1 MLLSSVFGT
10 MSEMSYHTEKKFG
23 CVGGVLRVDAGRRC
37 STGDGKFFF
46 DCSPTKGQ
54 SVDSLGAQIRQLVLE
69 AKQRLRQE
77 QAAKGQAAFTKTVP
91 NGFATA
97 ILASA
102 PAHDLCQ
109 FRPNPLTTLLGVK
122 NGGGRVQ
129 LLDPLFSHRH
139 NSLSMSSRR
148 RVQSFG

>member
-1 MLLSSVFGT
+1 M
-10 MSEMSYHTEKKFG
+10 
-23 CVGGVLRVDAGRRC
+23 DAGRRC
-37 STGDGKFFF
+37 SIGDGKFFF
-46 DCSPTKGQ
+46 RCSPTKGQ
-54 SVDSLGAQIRQLVLE
+54 PVDGLGAQIRQLVLE

-97 ILASA
+97 IDYPGIGASSR
-102 PAHDLCQ
+102 PPPVPPKSSHDAAGSEKGRRTSSTS
-109 FRPNPLTTLLGVK
+109 RPS
-122 NGGGRVQ
+122 
-129 LLDPLFSHRH
+129 FSHRH